1 MRRWFGACRGGGE
14 GPDTASAVSA
24 SGEPP
29 RIAPWPSYGRQF
41 GSEPLAVPPW
51 AGTMDTVG
59 TYMQKGSI
67 AGCWRGESVEAEGEN
82 KRRTAHLDAGQALAK
97 FYISV
102 IPID

>member
-1 MRRWFGACRGGGE
+1 
-14 GPDTASAVSA
+14 
-24 SGEPP
+24 
-29 RIAPWPSYGRQF
+29 
-41 GSEPLAVPPW
+41 
-51 AGTMDTVG
+51 MDTVG